1 MLYLFE
7 EYKINLWR
15 EFMKKQKLL
24 GIFLISTMLLCGCTK
39 MEKDVS
45 YDTDLYGTYSWTI
58 SAPEIS
64 FESKSTYKIN
74 EDNTYENSAY
84 KKSEGQTTEKN
95 DSGKIIETNS
105 INNEI
110 TKIVMEDKSYI
121 DTIFYKYK
129 NMLGEFYNIEIPQ
142 KSKFQLFLQ
151 NPNSNLNEGIVFNDD
166 GKYHYCTNY
175 DNCNDDK
182 NSFTKYKKSGNYIYQ
197 LIPNKEWKIFLYIT
211 EDGIFSPEY
220 FKEK

>member
-7 EYKINLWR
+7 EYKTNLWR

-39 MEKDVS
+39 MEKDTS

-74 EDNTYENSAY
+74 EDNTYENCAY

-95 DSGKIIETNS
+95 DSGKIIETKS

-121 DTIFYKYK
+121 DTIF
-129 NMLGEFYNIEIPQ
+129 
-142 KSKFQLFLQ
+142 
-151 NPNSNLNEGIVFNDD
+151 
-166 GKYHYCTNY
+166 
-175 DNCNDDK
+175 
-182 NSFTKYKKSGNYIYQ
+182 
-197 LIPNKEWKIFLYIT
+197 
-211 EDGIFSPEY
+211 
-220 FKEK
+220 

>member
-7 EYKINLWR
+7 EYKTNLWR

-39 MEKDVS
+39 MEKDTS

-95 DSGKIIETNS
+95 DSGKIIETKS

-110 TKIVMEDKSYI
+110 TKIVLEDKSYI

>member
-7 EYKINLWR
+7 EYKTNLWR

-24 GIFLISTMLLCGCTK
+24 GIFLISTLLLCGCTK
-39 MEKDVS
+39 MEKDTS

-74 EDNTYENSAY
+74 EDNTYENCAY

-95 DSGKIIETNS
+95 DSGKIIETKS

-121 DTIFYKYK
+121 DTILAQSQILWDFR
-129 NMLGEFYNIEIPQ
+129 
-142 KSKFQLFLQ
+142 FL
-151 NPNSNLNEGIVFNDD
+151 S
-166 GKYHYCTNY
+166 
-175 DNCNDDK
+175 
-182 NSFTKYKKSGNYIYQ
+182 
-197 LIPNKEWKIFLYIT
+197 
-211 EDGIFSPEY
+211 
-220 FKEK
+220 

>member
-7 EYKINLWR
+7 EYKTNLWR

-39 MEKDVS
+39 MEKDTS

-74 EDNTYENSAY
+74 EDNTYENCAY

-95 DSGKIIETNS
+95 DSGKIIETKS

-110 TKIVMEDKSYI
+110 TKIVMEDTSY
-121 DTIFYKYK
+121 
-129 NMLGEFYNIEIPQ
+129 
-142 KSKFQLFLQ
+142 
-151 NPNSNLNEGIVFNDD
+151 
-166 GKYHYCTNY
+166 
-175 DNCNDDK
+175 
-182 NSFTKYKKSGNYIYQ
+182 
-197 LIPNKEWKIFLYIT
+197 LYIRQFY
-211 EDGIFSPEY
+211 ELLEVPQMLPSA
-220 FKEK
+220 

>member
-1 MLYLFE
+1 
-7 EYKINLWR
+7 
-15 EFMKKQKLL
+15 MKKQKLL

-39 MEKDVS
+39 MEKDTS

-95 DSGKIIETNS
+95 DSGKIIETKS

-110 TKIVMEDKSYI
+110 TKIVLEDKSYI

-129 NMLGEFYNIEIPQ
+129 NMLGEFDNVDIPN
-142 KSKFQLFLQ
+142 KNKFDLFLK
-151 NPNSNLNEGIVFNDD
+151 NPLSSLNEGVVFNSK
-166 GKYHYCTNY
+166 GTYHYCTDY
-175 DNCNDDK
+175 DNCTDDSS
-182 NSFTKYKKSGNYIYQ
+182 NFIKYKRKGNHIYQ
-197 LIPNKEWKIFLYIT
+197 ADSKGNWTILCYIV
-211 EDGIFSPEY
+211 DGGLFFGTYTKSE
-220 FKEK
+220 